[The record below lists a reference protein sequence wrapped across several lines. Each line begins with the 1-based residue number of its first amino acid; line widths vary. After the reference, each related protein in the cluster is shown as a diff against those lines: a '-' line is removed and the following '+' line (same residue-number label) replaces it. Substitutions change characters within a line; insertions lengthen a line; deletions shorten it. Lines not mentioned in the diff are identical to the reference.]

1 MEGLTKITI
10 WCVRKDSATQQ
21 FAFFN
26 VNLEIAKSERGEGNK
41 AGASAVGDLLCV
53 SSQLQ
58 GKPAAL
64 WRPRPSPLLLH
75 IHTVSS
81 KPHTSKHQL
90 SPHHVIIIPM
100 TLTGVL

>member
-1 MEGLTKITI
+1 MVG
-10 WCVRKDSATQQ
+10 A
-21 FAFFN
+21 
-26 VNLEIAKSERGEGNK
+26 LEA
-41 AGASAVGDLLCV
+41 GDLLCV

-58 GKPAAL
+58 GTPEAL

-90 SPHHVIIIPM
+90 SPHHVIVIIPM